1 MTEEERDE
9 ILRKRYSILT
19 YDEVTNFAINMR
31 TLLAIIGE
39 VLVDESKQHITSE
52 CAIDEIRD
60 YMNKHQFDTDIDQF
74 VLIKKYE

>member
-1 MTEEERDE
+1 MTKEEHDE

-39 VLVDESKQHITSE
+39 VLVDESKQH
-52 CAIDEIRD
+52 R
-60 YMNKHQFDTDIDQF
+60 K
-74 VLIKKYE
+74 